1 MVYFSLSAHTIF
13 DEKVSAY
20 EKREFMLKMRTVV
33 RAKNPPPRIQPP
45 GQFKK
50 RKLAD
55 FATKNTVICLQP
67 LKIDQTFLEK
77 DPKDHWRIQ
86 GGAFRAAA
94 PPQRPKV
101 ACLAPPKT
109 VKLLQK
115 TWERR
120 RETFVI

>member
-1 MVYFSLSAHTIF
+1 M
-13 DEKVSAY
+13 
-20 EKREFMLKMRTVV
+20 KMRTVV

-77 DPKDHWRIQ
+77 DPKDW
-86 GGAFRAAA
+86 G
-94 PPQRPKV
+94 
-101 ACLAPPKT
+101 
-109 VKLLQK
+109 
-115 TWERR
+115 E
-120 RETFVI
+120 E

>member
-1 MVYFSLSAHTIF
+1 MAKYGKRARVKEAGIRTLSRYLWYFPEITIGLTIF

-77 DPKDHWRIQ
+77 DPKDW
-86 GGAFRAAA
+86 G
-94 PPQRPKV
+94 
-101 ACLAPPKT
+101 
-109 VKLLQK
+109 
-115 TWERR
+115 E
-120 RETFVI
+120 E